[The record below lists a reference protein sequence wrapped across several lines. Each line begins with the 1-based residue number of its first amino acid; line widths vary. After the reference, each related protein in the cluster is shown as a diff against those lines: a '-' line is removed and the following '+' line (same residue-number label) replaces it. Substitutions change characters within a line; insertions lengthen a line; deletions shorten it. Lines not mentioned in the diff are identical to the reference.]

1 MSLADSTYMALHRYT
16 KALSVALGHRDQYT
30 RVHSDRVVALS
41 AEIGIRIGLSET
53 EMGILRVSATFHD
66 IGKIGVPDRIL
77 LKPGRLD
84 ETETAEMQAHAT
96 MGEDI
101 VLSTELE
108 GAREAARV
116 IRHHHERYDGAGY
129 PDGLAGEGIPLF
141 SRIIGIADSYDAMST
156 RRAYHPARS
165 HSGIMTV
172 LSEEAGGKHDARLFE
187 VFVSIIGNS
196 PYKAAEI
203 ESNR

>member
-1 MSLADSTYMALHRYT
+1 MNPADPAYIALHRYT

-41 AEIGIRIGLSET
+41 AEIGMRIGLSET
-53 EMGILRVSATFHD
+53 DLGILKVSATFHD

-84 ETETAEMQAHAT
+84 ETETAEMQAHSA

-101 VLSTELE
+101 VLATDLE
-108 GAREAARV
+108 GATAAARV

-129 PDGLAGEGIPLF
+129 PDGLAGEDIPLF

-165 HSGIMTV
+165 HSGIMRV
-172 LSEEAGGKHDARLFE
+172 LSEEAGGKHDAPLFK
-187 VFVSIIGNS
+187 VFVEIIGSS

-203 ESNR
+203 